1 MTTIGTALAEP
12 QLSRPSHPLRRLG
25 PAAVVLAVFT
35 VCAAVNLQ
43 LPLYAAY
50 GDAAGY
56 GQGLRAVAFAT
67 YVLGLI
73 PVLALL
79 GGISDRLGRRSMLIA
94 ALAMAGVATAMMQ
107 RSPTIHALFPARV
120 LQGAGVAVVM
130 AAGAACLAELLEGP
144 AAAQRAAF
152 WTALSSSLGFGG
164 GALAT
169 SACLAIGR
177 SLEPASFSVELGLV
191 ALGIAAV
198 ATIPARAAT
207 AGAKPPWL
215 RLPSFPAGTAPF
227 TIAAVIAWATSGV
240 IVGLL
245 SSELSRLGQG
255 SWSGVALFLLTGSGA
270 LIQLAPRLRPASV
283 AGGLRAGAACTM
295 LGCTLFTAGV
305 WLGQPLLLVLAA
317 ACSGASGFGYTYVAG
332 LTAVTVAAGPQRAR
346 AVSGFL
352 LWSYVGFGLP
362 SVLVGLVADRTGL
375 PQALAGFSLAVLCTW
390 TWLLA
395 RLARRG
401 RRPELSPS
409 IPGAD
414 PGRGG
419 GG

>member
-1 MTTIGTALAEP
+1 VTTIGTALAEP
-12 QLSRPSHPLRRLG
+12 RLSRPSSPLRRLG
-25 PAAVVLAVFT
+25 PTAVVLAIFT

-130 AAGAACLAELLEGP
+130 AAGAACLAELFEGP

-169 SACLAIGR
+169 SACLAAGR

-191 ALGIAAV
+191 AIGIAAV
-198 ATIPARAAT
+198 AAIPARAAA
-207 AGAKPPWL
+207 AGA
-215 RLPSFPAGTAPF
+215 APF

-245 SSELSRLGQG
+245 SSELSRLGRG

-305 WLGQPLLLVLAA
+305 WLGQPLLLVVAA

-362 SVLVGLVADRTGL
+362 SVLVGLIADRTGL
-375 PQALAGFSLAVLCTW
+375 PQALAGFSLVVLSTW
-390 TWLLA
+390 TWLLT

-401 RRPELSPS
+401 RSMPEPSSP
-409 IPGAD
+409 IPGGDARQD
-414 PGRGG
+414 GRG
-419 GG
+419 